1 MKKFNLWEDPEGTPE
16 KKPSEFDEEITP
28 DTLDELIQTR
38 ETAEETPPPEPIGM
52 DAEPAP
58 ESTDTTAED
67 MNLDAPEPEEEVAG
81 FESSFP
87 KKRVFLILGIVI
99 VLILG
104 GVLLFILLSSPEE
117 TPPTA
122 EATPQESVSPN
133 ASETQTPPQPAI
145 DPALLRQLAANKA
158 HNEAITKLTGS
169 VFATRAGGAAPA
181 FVVTEGN
188 NFIIT
193 VRAATVD
200 DAARF
205 RMAFKEKFPNVTIS
219 SMGKSVNAGGKGGYW
234 DLALPM
240 PAAKPASS
248 GVEGKRLS
256 VAAFQNGVQKL
267 ARQNGLRNVKIQKGP
282 RVADRSFR
290 SQIFYVEVNGKLN
303 NIIAFLNQLTSD
315 FPAARIAKLRMG
327 YPNFNTSAPRV
338 DAQLDIYVLTE

>member
-1 MKKFNLWEDPEGTPE
+1 MKKFNLWEDPESTPQ
-16 KKPSEFDEEITP
+16 KKQSEFDEEITP
-28 DTLDELIQTR
+28 DTT
-38 ETAEETPPPEPIGM
+38 
-52 DAEPAP
+52 
-58 ESTDTTAED
+58 
-67 MNLDAPEPEEEVAG
+67 EPEEDNAG

-87 KKRVFLILGIVI
+87 KKRLFLILGII
-99 VLILG
+99 IALILG

-122 EATPQESVSPN
+122 ETKPQEAVSPN
-133 ASETQTPPQPAI
+133 AASSQPQPQPAI
-145 DPALLRQLAANKA
+145 DPALLQRLAANKS
-158 HNEAITKLTGS
+158 HNETITTLTGS

-240 PAAKPASS
+240 PGAKPASS
-248 GVEGKRLS
+248 GVEGKLLS
-256 VAAFQNGVQKL
+256 AAAFQNGVQQL

-282 RVADRSFR
+282 QVAEGTFK

-315 FPAARIAKLRMG
+315 FPVARIAKLRMG
-327 YPNFNTSAPRV
+327 YPNFNTNAPRV